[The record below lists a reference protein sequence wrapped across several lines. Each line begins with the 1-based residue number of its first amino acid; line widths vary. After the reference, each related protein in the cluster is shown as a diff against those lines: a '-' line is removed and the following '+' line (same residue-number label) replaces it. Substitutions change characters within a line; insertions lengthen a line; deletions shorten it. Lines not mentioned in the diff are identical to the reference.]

1 MSENKCNNI
10 PTYEEQRKALM
21 DKIDLTYNKLFSNY
35 QQLSTSNERDQ
46 IPIKNQ
52 EKKLEDLT
60 EDLLNQ
66 LQKSVNLIIEQ
77 HHIYKSKQEEH
88 QKNKLS
94 IEKTEQDVKDYSNSK
109 KAREDT
115 HLSTQDDVTNLKFR
129 HNIYLVIN
137 IILLLVSAGILVYVY
152 RK

>member
-66 LQKSVNLIIEQ
+66 LQKSVNLII
-77 HHIYKSKQEEH
+77 
-88 QKNKLS
+88 
-94 IEKTEQDVKDYSNSK
+94 
-109 KAREDT
+109 
-115 HLSTQDDVTNLKFR
+115 
-129 HNIYLVIN
+129 
-137 IILLLVSAGILVYVY
+137 
-152 RK
+152 